1 MAQNNLCYNLPMSKH
16 KDLRGLVNYEGDEG
30 LVAMACRLLEHAV
43 KEYKAGAENK
53 LEEDIAQFTSQD
65 KYAEHCEKASEAR
78 EDAEAFFIDPKSR
91 FYFFCNVANMRGATF
106 DPDVIRE
113 ALGII

>member
-43 KEYKAGAENK
+43 KEYKDGSPAEV
-53 LEEDIAQFTSQD
+53 EAAYEFFTNENSL
-65 KYAEHCEKASEAR
+65 
-78 EDAEAFFIDPKSR
+78 
-91 FYFFCNVANMRGATF
+91 FYFWCNVANMRGGTF
-106 DPDVIRE
+106 DPYTIRE